1 VNVTGI
7 RSKSSGVDAIIEED
21 ASMSDIVTQAVAVLN
36 EKLSGA
42 AFSGTAKFDITGEG
56 CVMMDASG
64 ARAGDEPADVTLT
77 ADADTFQ
84 SILEGE
90 TNPTSAFMSGKLAVD
105 GDMGMAMQL
114 ASALA

>member
-1 VNVTGI
+1 MSEIVN
-7 RSKSSGVDAIIEED
+7 E
-21 ASMSDIVTQAVAVLN
+21 AVVALN

-42 AFSGTAKFDITGEG
+42 DFGGTAKFNITGEG
-56 CVMMDASG
+56 NIMMDSNG

-77 ADADTFQ
+77 ADVETFRA
-84 SILEGE
+84 ILEGE
-90 TNPTSAFMSGKLAVD
+90 TNPTSAFMTGKLSVD